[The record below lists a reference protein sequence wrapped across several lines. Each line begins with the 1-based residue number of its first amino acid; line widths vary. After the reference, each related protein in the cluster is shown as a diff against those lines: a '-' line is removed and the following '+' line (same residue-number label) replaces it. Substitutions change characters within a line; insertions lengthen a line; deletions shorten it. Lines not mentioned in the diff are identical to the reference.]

1 MCSIDCD
8 MLYRDLRTMK
18 TVVQRRGD
26 RQCCAAGL
34 QHADECSVLHDE
46 CNCDTINNVTRRS
59 TQCWCVTPVTASATA
74 LQSSCA
80 TNVASG
86 GRHACCATCQHS
98 SFNVCDDDVQQSFCD
113 ECNSLQI
120 KIRSNRVK
128 KTSKTERCVFAVSK
142 KSNKTQRRFSHRF
155 RKFLIFCLLYYRI
168 Y

>member
-26 RQCCAAGL
+26 RQCCVAGS
-34 QHADECSVLHDE
+34 QHADECSVLHVE

-59 TQCWCVTPVTASATA
+59 TQCWCVTPVAAAATA
-74 LQSSCA
+74 LQSLCA
-80 TNVASG
+80 TNVAVG
-86 GRHACCATCQHS
+86 CRPACCATCQHS
-98 SFNVCDDDVQQSFCD
+98 SFNICDDDVQQSFCD

-120 KIRSNRVK
+120 KSNRVK
-128 KTSKTERCVFAVSK
+128 KTTKTFFA
-142 KSNKTQRRFSHRF
+142 NKTQRKFSHRF
-155 RKFLIFCLLYYRI
+155 RKFSTFCFLYYRI